1 MEIKEILNGIEYEIL
16 QEVDKDIEILG
27 MEYDSRKIKEND
39 IFFALAGYT
48 VDGHDFIGKAVESGA
63 KTIFVSKKGIELIK
77 NINYYYVEN
86 LEDYMGIIA
95 SNFYGYPQDE
105 LKIIGI
111 TGTNGKTTISYLIEG
126 LLGEE
131 RTARFGTIEYKI
143 GDEIIPAPNTTP
155 KSLDIVKMCKKA
167 VEKGLEYLVMEI
179 SSHALCLSRVNMLK
193 LDVAVFT
200 NLTQE
205 HLDFHK
211 DMENYFEAKRR
222 IFDLLKDKKNSVIN
236 IDDEYGKRYLE
247 YTGGISYGLEAGN
260 IKGEI
265 EHISRHGQEVKIN
278 IFNKSYEAKLNL
290 LGKFNLYNL
299 LGAIGAVK
307 CLGLNDDKII
317 RKIGTLHGA
326 PGRFEPIKAVGIDFT
341 VIIDY
346 AHTPDALEKIL
357 QSIRELK
364 PNRIISVFGCG
375 GDRDATKRPV
385 MAKIAEEN
393 ADITILTSDNPRT
406 EDPNKILED
415 VLKGFEKNNHFVE
428 ADRVK
433 AIFLAVQKA
442 KKDDIIVITGK
453 GHETYQI
460 IGRKKFY
467 FDDGKV
473 VKDALSNLSQEGEN

>member
-63 KTIFVSKKGIELIK
+63 KTVFVSKKDIELIK

-86 LEDYMGIIA
+86 LEDHMGIIA
-95 SNFYGYPQDE
+95 SNFYGYPQDK

-265 EHISRHGQEVKIN
+265 EHIDR
-278 IFNKSYEAKLNL
+278 KS
-290 LGKFNLYNL
+290 
-299 LGAIGAVK
+299 
-307 CLGLNDDKII
+307 
-317 RKIGTLHGA
+317 
-326 PGRFEPIKAVGIDFT
+326 
-341 VIIDY
+341 
-346 AHTPDALEKIL
+346 
-357 QSIRELK
+357 
-364 PNRIISVFGCG
+364 
-375 GDRDATKRPV
+375 
-385 MAKIAEEN
+385 
-393 ADITILTSDNPRT
+393 
-406 EDPNKILED
+406 
-415 VLKGFEKNNHFVE
+415 
-428 ADRVK
+428 
-433 AIFLAVQKA
+433 
-442 KKDDIIVITGK
+442 
-453 GHETYQI
+453 
-460 IGRKKFY
+460 
-467 FDDGKV
+467 V
-473 VKDALSNLSQEGEN
+473 V